1 MALTSSCW
9 GSSLHPGDST
19 EAQPCGLTSSEVWVV
34 PVSQPP
40 LNPAPGG
47 ARAWL
52 WTCAPGVVDP
62 TGCVLLLALI
72 SVSLTILA
80 LLAAGT
86 QDLFHCWLCLGLLMH
101 TEWMPGTA
109 AVLKAL
115 WDWALGWWGCFCLE
129 QHLLLHDEHV
139 PACTQRYRNGAE
151 MVHVNWRQ
159 TSWKFEPCPIM

>member
-1 MALTSSCW
+1 MILIWQANTENVSIHPCLKIKSFSVHNLRQVKSFYCKNLQSNLNLEGLEHTFCVSRSGNQQFNHFAGVQTISVLSALIMALTSSCW
-9 GSSLHPGDST
+9 GSSLHPGDSA

-86 QDLFHCWLCLGLLMH
+86 QDLFHC
-101 TEWMPGTA
+101 
-109 AVLKAL
+109 
-115 WDWALGWWGCFCLE
+115 
-129 QHLLLHDEHV
+129 
-139 PACTQRYRNGAE
+139 
-151 MVHVNWRQ
+151 
-159 TSWKFEPCPIM
+159 